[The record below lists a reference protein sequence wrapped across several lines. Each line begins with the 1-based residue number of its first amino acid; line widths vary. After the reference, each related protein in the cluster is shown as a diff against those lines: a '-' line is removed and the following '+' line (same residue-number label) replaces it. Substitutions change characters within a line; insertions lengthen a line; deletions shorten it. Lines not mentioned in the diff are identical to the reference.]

1 MDDIVISARGVSKCY
16 RVFDNARAQ
25 IAHAMWP
32 RSRSG
37 MQEVWAL
44 RDIDLE
50 VRRGESVAII
60 GRNGSGKSTLLEII
74 TGTLT
79 PTSGEAR
86 VNGRISALLELG
98 SGFNPEYTGR
108 DNAILNGLLL
118 GATRQRVLE
127 RFERIAEFAEIGAAM
142 DRPVKTYSSGMVA
155 RLAFAVQVALDPEIL
170 IVDEALSVGDFFFQ
184 QKCFRHIRELR
195 EQGVT
200 ILFVSHDMGVV
211 RDLCKTGLFLRNGRI
226 DYFGDN
232 LEAIRRYLHQGN
244 GNGNGTGAFAHDAAP
259 DDAPPAAALAMD
271 RPLWSDNARGTSGS
285 GKGRILA
292 VGVFDAAGRPTQ
304 RASIGE
310 DLRFRVLFRSQ
321 SDEPLHV
328 SVVLKNK
335 HDQVVTVAG
344 SYTLQAAPPRLE
356 PNEEAFFELTL
367 CPMLE
372 AGDYSF
378 SVSLGQATAVGAG
391 SVVDETPWL
400 GPLKVAW
407 DYASHVPPFYG
418 MVGLRCEGRFVVP
431 RHRAHP

>member
-1 MDDIVISARGVSKCY
+1 MDDIVISVRGVSKCY
-16 RVFDNARAQ
+16 RVFDNTRAQ
-25 IAHAMWP
+25 IAHAVWP
-32 RSRSG
+32 RRRTG

-50 VRRGESVAII
+50 VRRGESVGII

-74 TGTLT
+74 TGTLS
-79 PTSGEAR
+79 PTSGEVR
-86 VNGRISALLELG
+86 VGGRISALLELG

-108 DNAILNGLLL
+108 DNAILNGMLL

-127 RFERIAEFAEIGAAM
+127 RFERIAGFADIGAAM

-155 RLAFAVQVALDPEIL
+155 RLAFAVQVALEPEIL

-195 EQGVT
+195 ERGVT
-200 ILFVSHDMGVV
+200 ILFVSHDMGAV
-211 RDLCKTGLFLRNGRI
+211 RDLCRTGLFLKNGRI
-226 DYFGDN
+226 DYHGDN

-244 GNGNGTGAFAHDAAP
+244 GNGSDAMAHVAVP
-259 DDAPPAAALAMD
+259 PPAPRAALAVD
-271 RPLWSDNARGTSGS
+271 RPLWTDDSRETPDS

-292 VGVFDAAGRPTQ
+292 VGVFDAADEPTQ
-304 RASIGE
+304 RVSIGE
-310 DLRFRVLFRSQ
+310 DLRFRVLYRSQ

-328 SVVLKNK
+328 SVVLKNR

-344 SYTLQAAPPRLE
+344 SYTLQTPPPRLE
-356 PNEEAFFELTL
+356 PNEEAFFDLTL

-378 SVSLGQATAVGAG
+378 SVSLARATAVGAG
-391 SVVDETPWL
+391 SVVHETPWL

-407 DYASHVPPFYG
+407 DYASQVPPFYG
-418 MVGLRCEGRFVVP
+418 MVGLRCEGHFVVP
-431 RHRAHP
+431 RQRANS